1 MKVLM
6 VCLGNICRSP
16 LAHGILQTKIE
27 QFNLP
32 WMVDSAG
39 TGGWHAGE
47 SPDYRAILEARKHGV
62 DISHQNARQIKAVD
76 FTDFDLILTMDTQNF
91 NDVRSLT
98 QNPEEKEKVKMIMN
112 FSIPGKNVP
121 VPDPYYDG
129 KFSLVYEML
138 EEAIDKLVLQ
148 YAGIEA

>member
-16 LAHGILQTKIE
+16 LAHGILQSRID
-27 QFNLP
+27 QYNLP
-32 WMVDSAG
+32 WFVDSAG
-39 TGGWHAGE
+39 TGGWHSGE

-62 DISHQNARQIKAVD
+62 DISHQSARQIKLTD
-76 FTDFDLILTMDTQNF
+76 FTNFDLILAMDTQNY
-91 NDVRSLT
+91 NDIRSLT
-98 QNPEEKEKVKMIMN
+98 QKLEEKNKVQMIMN
-112 FSIPGKNVP
+112 FSNPEKNLP

-129 KFSLVYEML
+129 RFALVFEML

-148 YAGIEA
+148 YAGIEV